1 MLALRSAGG
10 VMTNKERRADRAKPA
25 SPRTEGPEPR
35 SSPGDAP
42 MDRWFQQQLTLLY
55 NDVVNEPLPKE
66 FLEILGKIGK
76 DKPPS

>member
-1 MLALRSAGG
+1 MA
-10 VMTNKERRADRAKPA
+10 NKERRAERAKFA
-25 SPRTEGPEPR
+25 SPHAQPR
-35 SSPGDAP
+35 SSSGDAP

>member
-1 MLALRSAGG
+1 
-10 VMTNKERRADRAKPA
+10 MTNKERRADRAKPA

>member
-1 MLALRSAGG
+1 MANR
-10 VMTNKERRADRAKPA
+10 ERRVDRAKPA
-25 SPRTEGPEPR
+25 SRTEPR
-35 SSPGDAP
+35 SSTGDAP

-76 DKPPS
+76 DRPPS

>member
-1 MLALRSAGG
+1 MAD
-10 VMTNKERRADRAKPA
+10 KERQGHRAGQA
-25 SPRTEGPEPR
+25 SLKTEGADPVSR
-35 SSPGDAP
+35 GDPA
-42 MDRWFQQQLTLLY
+42 MDRWFQQQLSVLY

>member
-1 MLALRSAGG
+1 MANR
-10 VMTNKERRADRAKPA
+10 ERRADRAKPA
-25 SPRTEGPEPR
+25 SPRTEPR
-35 SSPGDAP
+35 SSTGDAP
-42 MDRWFQQQLTLLY
+42 MDRWFQQQLSLLY

>member
-1 MLALRSAGG
+1 
-10 VMTNKERRADRAKPA
+10 
-25 SPRTEGPEPR
+25 
-35 SSPGDAP
+35 

-76 DKPPS
+76 DRPPS

>member
-1 MLALRSAGG
+1 MA
-10 VMTNKERRADRAKPA
+10 NKERQGDRVNPA
-25 SPRTEGPEPR
+25 LSKTGGVEATETP
-35 SSPGDAP
+35 AP
-42 MDRWFQQQLTLLY
+42 NVAMDRWFQQQLTLLY